1 MDSLRYWVREMHV
14 DGFRF
19 DLATVLGR
27 GTHGF
32 DRDGAFFACIAQDP
46 LLAGVKLIAE
56 PWDIGAGGYQL
67 GQFPTGWAEWN
78 DRFRDTMRAFWLRG
92 GGTLGE
98 FAQRLCASSDLFRQ
112 RRRAPSASVHYIV
125 AHDGFTLRDLV
136 SYDHRH
142 NRANGEDNRDGHAHE
157 LSWNCGHEGPTDDTT
172 VSATRT
178 RLQRALLAT
187 LLLAQGTPMLAA
199 GAELGHTQRGNNNA
213 YCQDN
218 PISWIDWTGADPSLT
233 EFTVRLLQ
241 LRRQWRPLGARW
253 YDDGAHGS
261 GESELRWLRADGEA
275 MTAHDWQAAHERS
288 LGLLVAAAAG
298 LPRRLLLINGGAD
311 DARFRLPPGRWSRL
325 LDSAS
330 DAVDAATL
338 AHDLTVA
345 ARSLSLLG
353 EIED

>member
-1 MDSLRYWVREMHV
+1 
-14 DGFRF
+14 
-19 DLATVLGR
+19 
-27 GTHGF
+27 
-32 DRDGAFFACIAQDP
+32 
-46 LLAGVKLIAE
+46 
-56 PWDIGAGGYQL
+56 
-67 GQFPTGWAEWN
+67 
-78 DRFRDTMRAFWLRG
+78 
-92 GGTLGE
+92 
-98 FAQRLCASSDLFRQ
+98 
-112 RRRAPSASVHYIV
+112 
-125 AHDGFTLRDLV
+125 
-136 SYDHRH
+136 
-142 NRANGEDNRDGHAHE
+142 
-157 LSWNCGHEGPTDDTT
+157 
-172 VSATRT
+172 
-178 RLQRALLAT
+178 
-187 LLLAQGTPMLAA
+187 MLAA